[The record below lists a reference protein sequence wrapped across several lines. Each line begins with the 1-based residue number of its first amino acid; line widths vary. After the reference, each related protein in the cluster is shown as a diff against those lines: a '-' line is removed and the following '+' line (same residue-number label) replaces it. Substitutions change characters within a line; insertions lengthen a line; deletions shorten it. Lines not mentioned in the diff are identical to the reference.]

1 MGKSS
6 SWSSANP
13 GNPASP
19 PGRRGKSKL
28 LKALK
33 LINKSVAYD
42 FRKIRPK
49 RSGDA
54 GMEHFIGNE
63 AVQGGEH
70 HLDMVG
76 VTSTS

>member
-1 MGKSS
+1 MTNMGTNCAGSDL
-6 SWSSANP
+6 
-13 GNPASP
+13 
-19 PGRRGKSKL
+19 RYSKL

-33 LINKSVAYD
+33 LLNKSVAYD